1 MKLRPILEQY
11 CTALP
16 QFTDLFT
23 ETIDITNLT
32 QTSGVGEATTLTPHS
47 FSVGDIVTLS
57 GAVGVVPLT
66 SLVPSNSTQVIGRSA
81 IDNGL
86 SMAMNFKDKSTDLTV
101 DLIGS
106 NEAEFNGTFKLLS
119 VPNRFAFIA
128 EILNVGSPASGSPQ
142 LLNYAFGYY
151 NGSHVIT
158 GVPTTTT
165 FNFPISPLAPPLN
178 TGTIKAHFN
187 YRIGAAITLDRA
199 EDFYTRQVGNN
210 KYWLILLPGV
220 STPSKDRNI
229 LNDSTYTAQLKSVAF
244 RQRLI
249 ENYHCLIFAPS
260 SNDTS
265 GAQTI
270 ETVEDVKVA
279 LISSMGRFPNTTPFN
294 ATEEDFV
301 YTYGGGE
308 ILTYNTAYVVYQF
321 TFDTNFDITYNDLW
335 DSGKY
340 APFRNIEQDLEINDE
355 GQLLANINL
364 DTDPDF

>member
-1 MKLRPILEQY
+1 MKLRPVLEQY
-11 CTALP
+11 CKALP

-32 QTSGVGEATTLTPHS
+32 QTGGVGEATTLTPHS
-47 FSVGDIVTLS
+47 FSIGNIITFSDAT
-57 GAVGVVPLT
+57 GVVPLT
-66 SLVPSNSTQVIGRSA
+66 SLTPSTLTQAIGRST

-86 SMAMNFKDKSTDLTV
+86 SMAMNFKDKSTNLTV

-106 NEAEFNGTFKLLS
+106 NEAEFNGTFKLLD
-119 VPNRFAFIA
+119 VPNRFSFIA
-128 EILNVGSPASGSPQ
+128 EIPNTGSAATGSPQ

-165 FNFPISPLAPPLN
+165 FNFVISPLAPPLT
-178 TGTIKAHFN
+178 TGNIKAHFN

-199 EDFYTRQVGNN
+199 ESFYTKQTEQD
-210 KYWLILLPGV
+210 KYWLILAPGV

-229 LNDSTYTAQLKSVAF
+229 INDSVYTAQLKSVAF

-270 ETVEDVKVA
+270 ETIEDVKVA
-279 LISSMGRFPNTTPFN
+279 LINSMGRFPNTTPFD
-294 ATEEDFV
+294 AQEEDFV

-321 TFDTNFDITYNDLW
+321 SFDTNFDITYNDLW

-340 APFRNIEQDLEINDE
+340 TPFRNIEQDLEINDE
-355 GQLLANINL
+355 GQLLANIDL
-364 DTDPDF
+364 DSDPDF